1 MVVVWN
7 VSTQR
12 MVFQHS
18 DYMDSNAPVA
28 WQPQSHNLAFV
39 GATSSGGNLVAT
51 LEIWNATTGKLVKQ
65 YVGAGTGAL
74 AWSPD
79 GTYLAY
85 AGYGGK
91 DAVHAVI
98 ILDAA
103 TDKQI
108 YVYKGHHLSVS
119 VISWSPN
126 GKYIVS
132 AEGNTQ
138 GQMVAKVW
146 TA

>member
-1 MVVVWN
+1 VAWN
-7 VSTQR
+7 VSTRQL
-12 MVFQHS
+12 VFQHKDFMGS
-18 DYMDSNAPVA
+18 DSPVA
-28 WQPQSHNLAFV
+28 WQPQSHNLAFS
-39 GATSSGGNLVAT
+39 GATFSGGNLVAT
-51 LEIWNATTGKLVKQ
+51 LEIWDVTTGKLLKQ
-65 YVGAGTGAL
+65 YAAAGTGAL
-74 AWSPD
+74 AWSPG

-91 DAVHAVI
+91 DAANAVI
-98 ILDAA
+98 IRDA
-103 TDKQI
+103 TTGKQI
-108 YVYKGHHLSVS
+108 YVYKEHHLSVS
-119 VISWSPN
+119 VIAWSPN